1 MDLKDPV
8 AGIWFLSKSCNQ
20 PVTATSQLCQSR
32 NHHCTL
38 QGLESWPLLNWVQQN
53 SQAML
58 SSVHE
63 LHGNLLDIRWACIL
77 IVEVLFSYPDHFPH
91 GFLNQCFLFKALGL
105 QIWCAVLKYVLFLLC
120 GCNCSEHQHPFC
132 KPETVPPLHLSFL
145 FFFFPICLDSKISVR
160 RNRLLG
166 YTCGEMLSFH
176 PSLPNIWTWGVL

>member
-1 MDLKDPV
+1 M
-8 AGIWFLSKSCNQ
+8 
-20 PVTATSQLCQSR
+20 TATSQLCQSR

-145 FFFFPICLDSKISVR
+145 FFFPHLFGLQNKREKEQTAGLHMWWNAVLSSFLTKYLDLRGS
-160 RNRLLG
+160 LG
-166 YTCGEMLSFH
+166 D
-176 PSLPNIWTWGVL
+176 VL